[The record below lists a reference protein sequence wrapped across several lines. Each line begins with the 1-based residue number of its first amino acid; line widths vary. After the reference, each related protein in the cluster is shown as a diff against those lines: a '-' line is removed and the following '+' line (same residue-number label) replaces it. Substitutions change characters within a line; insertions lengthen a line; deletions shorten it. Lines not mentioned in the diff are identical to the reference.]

1 MSRKNINTIKLFAYS
16 LFGAFMFF
24 IPITIGERNTIPVD
38 HIVKNLI
45 AIPNVIPIVGGIMIT
60 IGAILPFIN
69 GNWKK
74 SMFNMVMSILGLCGL
89 LFTLMILFNFGPEI
103 ITQPSMAPY
112 VFELVVVP
120 VIIIV
125 PVGSIFLAFLID
137 YGLMELI
144 GVFARPFMQTVFK
157 VPGRAAVDAVSSF
170 VGSYSIAV
178 LITNGAYIDGK
189 YTAREAAT
197 IATGFSTVSATFM
210 IITANTL
217 DLMDHW
223 LLFFWTCLIVTFIV
237 TAITSRIYPLK
248 NMPETYHENQKPN
261 LESEEKGSFFRRAY
275 EESMAV
281 IEKADS
287 VPVNTIKNFKA
298 GLQLGLN
305 IGPNIMSIGVISLLL
320 ANYTPIFDIIG
331 YIFYP
336 LTNILRIPE
345 PMLAAKGVAVSLAD
359 MYIPAILNAGSPF
372 INRFIIGV
380 LCISELL
387 FFSASIPCIMATD
400 IPITIKDI
408 VVIWFWRV
416 IFTLLI
422 TTPIVYFIF

>member
-144 GVFARPFMQTVFK
+144 GVFARPFMQTLFK

-197 IATGFSTVSATFM
+197 IATGFSTVSA
-210 IITANTL
+210 
-217 DLMDHW
+217 
-223 LLFFWTCLIVTFIV
+223 LL
-237 TAITSRIYPLK
+237 Y
-248 NMPETYHENQKPN
+248 
-261 LESEEKGSFFRRAY
+261 
-275 EESMAV
+275 
-281 IEKADS
+281 D
-287 VPVNTIKNFKA
+287 
-298 GLQLGLN
+298 
-305 IGPNIMSIGVISLLL
+305 
-320 ANYTPIFDIIG
+320 
-331 YIFYP
+331 
-336 LTNILRIPE
+336 
-345 PMLAAKGVAVSLAD
+345 
-359 MYIPAILNAGSPF
+359 
-372 INRFIIGV
+372 
-380 LCISELL
+380 
-387 FFSASIPCIMATD
+387 
-400 IPITIKDI
+400 
-408 VVIWFWRV
+408 
-416 IFTLLI
+416 
-422 TTPIVYFIF
+422 